1 MNYARR
7 YEWVLSI
14 YATARGFGFV
24 LFEGTQPFDWGI
36 KEVRGEDRNE
46 SCLQNIAG
54 LLEQYEPQA
63 LVLRGISDTATRR
76 AKRIRKLNAA
86 MEALAEARG
95 IPVFVYSRVQIRQ
108 CFGHLG
114 SATKHAIAEAIATHI
129 PAFERYLPP
138 VRTAWMN
145 EDARMALFDAVSLA
159 LVFFQIEGGRRQLV
173 A

>member
-24 LFEGTQPFDWGI
+24 LFEGTQPFDWGV

-46 SCLQNIAG
+46 SCLQNIAR

-63 LVLRGISDTATRR
+63 LVLRDITDTTRQVR
-76 AKRIRKLNAA
+76 RIRKLNAA
-86 MEALAEARG
+86 IEALAEARG
-95 IPVFVYSRVQIRQ
+95 IPVFTYSRVEIRR

-114 SATKHAIAEAIATHI
+114 PATKHTIAEAIARHI

-138 VRTAWMN
+138 MRTAWMS
-145 EDARMALFDAVSLA
+145 EDARMALFDAASLA
-159 LVFFQIEGGRRQLV
+159 LVFFQIEGGRRQLIV
-173 A
+173 

>member
-1 MNYARR
+1 MNHPRR

-24 LFEGTQPFDWGI
+24 LFEGTQPFDWGAR
-36 KEVRGEDRNE
+36 EVRGEDRNE

-54 LLEQYEPQA
+54 LLDQYEPQA
-63 LVLRGISDTATRR
+63 LVLRSITDTTRQSR
-76 AKRIRKLNAA
+76 RIQKLNAA
-86 MEALAEARG
+86 METLAEVRG
-95 IPVFVYSRVQIRQ
+95 IPVFSYSRVEIRQ

-114 SATKHAIAEAIATHI
+114 SATKHAIAEAIARHI

-138 VRTAWMN
+138 MRAAWMN
-145 EDARMALFDAVSLA
+145 EDARMALFDAASLA